1 MADVGLNSAHSR
13 LALSGFTQSRLAF
26 CAGTNH
32 DCTVLV
38 NERGEVVPGRRK
50 TAPSSDYSLETTLV
64 PRRCSPTESAA
75 SAQRKP
81 TEERAVVVVVVGPL
95 FNAVDQSITHVQS
108 DFCITISP

>member
-1 MADVGLNSAHSR
+1 MADVGLNPEHSR

-38 NERGEVVPGRRK
+38 NERGEVVPARRK
-50 TAPSSDYSLETTLV
+50 TAPSSDYSLETALF

-75 SAQRKP
+75 SAQSKP
-81 TEERAVVVVVVGPL
+81 TEERAVSSVHCLAP
-95 FNAVDQSITHVQS
+95 SITHVQS